1 MSEPFN
7 TWQARFEKLRS
18 NKLFEAVVI
27 AIIVISALVIG
38 AKTYEE
44 TSRIE
49 QWLLYLDVAVTIFF
63 LIEILIR
70 MAAERTLLSFFKKGW
85 NVFDFLI
92 VTASLIPMDD
102 SEMVLLARLLRI
114 FRVLRLVSMIPELQ
128 MLLNALVK
136 SVPRMGYVVLL
147 MFIIFYIYAAIG
159 SFLFHSV
166 DEGLWGN
173 ISLAMLTLFQ
183 VATFESWATAVLYPT
198 MEVYPYAWIFFLTF
212 IFLNAFIFLNMMIG
226 IVLDVMQKESALLD
240 LENDGG
246 DAAQMQGLRSD
257 VRDLRAQL
265 DRMESALAQSHSPQ
279 GSVPHNSLEG
289 DSAQA
294 GSVQDSFAQRNS
306 AHSDAGGKQADKP
319 ITD

>member
-1 MSEPFN
+1 MSESFT

-18 NKLFEAVVI
+18 NKFFEAMVI

-38 AKTYEE
+38 AKTYDE
-44 TSRIE
+44 TTQVE
-49 QWLLYLDVAVTIFF
+49 QWLLYLDIAVTIFF

-70 MAAERTLLSFFKKGW
+70 MAAERSLLDFFKKGW

-128 MLLNALVK
+128 MLLSALVK

-159 SFLFHSV
+159 SFLFHNV
-166 DEGLWGN
+166 DEDLWGN

-183 VATFESWATAVLYPT
+183 VATFESWATAVLYPA
-198 MEVYPYAWIFFLTF
+198 MDVYPYAWIYFLTF

-226 IVLDVMQKESALLD
+226 IVLDVMQKESAQMALD
-240 LENDGG
+240 NGEGEEAEL
-246 DAAQMQGLRSD
+246 QSLRND
-257 VRDLRAQL
+257 VRGLKAQL
-265 DRMESALAQSHSPQ
+265 DRMESALSQTNSPAPTHQ
-279 GSVPHNSLEG
+279 N
-289 DSAQA
+289 
-294 GSVQDSFAQRNS
+294 
-306 AHSDAGGKQADKP
+306 DAGGKHSDKP
-319 ITD
+319 TTD

>member
-7 TWQARFEKLRS
+7 TWQDRFEKLRS
-18 NKLFEAVVI
+18 NKFFEAAVI

-44 TSRIE
+44 TTQVE
-49 QWLLYLDVAVTIFF
+49 QWLIYLDTAVTVFF
-63 LIEILIR
+63 LIEIVIR
-70 MAAERTLLSFFKKGW
+70 MAAERSLRNFFKKGW
-85 NVFDFLI
+85 NVFDVLI

-159 SFLFHSV
+159 SFLFHNV

-198 MEVYPYAWIFFLTF
+198 MDVYPYAWIYFLTF

-226 IVLDVMQKESALLD
+226 IVLDVMQKESAILD
-240 LENDGG
+240 LESGEG
-246 DAAQMQGLRSD
+246 EEAEIKGLRSD
-257 VRDLRAQL
+257 VRELRTQL
-265 DRMESALAQSHSPQ
+265 DRMEAALAKTHSSHDMAQS
-279 GSVPHNSLEG
+279 
-289 DSAQA
+289 DSNT
-294 GSVQDSFAQRNS
+294 STL
-306 AHSDAGGKQADKP
+306 DKS
-319 ITD
+319 TSR